1 MWHAPRFL
9 CVYTKKNPLWR
20 IVYQGFSFFV
30 VQKSP
35 YFQEK
40 NGHISPYLD
49 NTFLSPEPGRNL

>member
-1 MWHAPRFL
+1 
-9 CVYTKKNPLWR
+9 
-20 IVYQGFSFFV
+20 

-49 NTFLSPEPGRNL
+49 IPSCRQNQAGIFKKSTLLSDL